1 MQAIYDAQGLC
12 SAQKLL
18 NDHEILLSA
27 EIKSPL
33 QHITCYVMCD
43 EIGNDHIYKTLC

>member
-1 MQAIYDAQGLC
+1 METPYRTDGSF
-12 SAQKLL
+12 SAQKLQ

-27 EIKSPL
+27 EIKSSL

-43 EIGNDHIYKTLC
+43 EIGRLQ

>member
-1 MQAIYDAQGLC
+1 MQAIYGAKDLS
-12 SAQKLL
+12 SAQKLQ
-18 NDHEILLSA
+18 NDHEILLNA

-43 EIGNDHIYKTLC
+43 EIGKDKCHGF